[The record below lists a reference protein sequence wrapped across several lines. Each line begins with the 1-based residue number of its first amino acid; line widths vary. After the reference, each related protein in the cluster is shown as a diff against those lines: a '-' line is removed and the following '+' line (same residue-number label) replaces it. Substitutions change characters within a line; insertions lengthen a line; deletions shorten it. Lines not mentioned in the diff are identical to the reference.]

1 MIKINNFL
9 INILKGLIY
18 LFPITFIFGNL
29 ITNIFVFFIVI
40 FGIITFKKDSIYLEQ
55 PLLNSFSLLFFYN
68 NISINSLSSI
78 FL

>member
-9 INILKGLIY
+9 INIIKGLIY

-40 FGIITFKKDSIYLEQ
+40 FGIITFKKDLFIWNNHYLIV
-55 PLLNSFSLLFFYN
+55 LVFLFFYN
-68 NISINSLSSI
+68 NISINFLSSI